1 MGHPL
6 WKKGRMNMKKTLWTI
21 LLLTLALTLCAAAQ
35 AQTTGIAVDGKV
47 YTFTGGEG
55 TYKADGKTFI
65 IGVETVT
72 IQEAGKA
79 DRVLKTVDAQDAE
92 IVRDEEAVFIEQGT
106 ECVEAT
112 SSECV
117 EAAASG
123 ENDAAANTELFA
135 PYAEFGLRYDA
146 VNDALYY
153 QGQRVRIFEDSYP
166 LDGQGRAGIEHVDPL
181 GTVDVQT
188 RRDLSVQAYNADG
201 SFDPSGKLVG
211 LYALTDEEFDAWVL
225 GWVKPA
231 QETAVEGYVMTGE
244 EKRQLF
250 APYAA
255 FGLAYDAAADVL
267 SYQGKRVRRFMDIR
281 QSNGEPLE
289 GGSFQGVMTHIAQ
302 EDGEVDVETI
312 RDFTRLD
319 AAGEGTLIGMTVREV
334 R

>member
-1 MGHPL
+1 
-6 WKKGRMNMKKTLWTI
+6 MKKALWTI

-35 AQTTGIAVDGKV
+35 AQTTGVAVDGKV

-65 IGVETVT
+65 IGAETVT
-72 IQEAGKA
+72 IQEEGKP
-79 DRVLKTVDAQDAE
+79 DLVLKTVDAQDAE
-92 IVRDEEAVFIEQGT
+92 IVRDDAAVFIEQGT
-106 ECVEAT
+106 ECITAVST
-112 SSECV
+112 ECT
-117 EAAASG
+117 ESAAGG
-123 ENDAAANTELFA
+123 ENDANMKLFA

-146 VNDALYY
+146 ANDALYY
-153 QGQRVRIFEDSYP
+153 QGRRVRIFEDSYP
-166 LDGQGRAGIEHVDPL
+166 LDGQNCAGIEHVDPL
-181 GTVDVQT
+181 GTVDVKAQ
-188 RRDLSVQAYNADG
+188 RDLSVKAYNADG

-211 LYALTDEEFDAWVL
+211 LYALTDEEFEARLL

-250 APYAA
+250 APYSA
-255 FGLAYDAAADVL
+255 FGLSYDAAADVL

-289 GGSFQGVMTHIAQ
+289 GGSFQGVMTCIAQ

-319 AAGEGTLIGMTVREV
+319 AAGEGTLIGMTVKEV

>member
-1 MGHPL
+1 
-6 WKKGRMNMKKTLWTI
+6 MKKALWTI

-35 AQTTGIAVDGKV
+35 AQTTGVAVDGKV

-65 IGVETVT
+65 IGAETVT
-72 IQEAGKA
+72 IQEAGKP
-79 DRVLKTVDAQDAE
+79 DRVLKTVNAQDAE
-92 IVRDEEAVFIEQGT
+92 NVRDDAAVFIEQGT
-106 ECVEAT
+106 ECTTAVST
-112 SSECV
+112 ECT
-117 EAAASG
+117 ESAAGG
-123 ENDAAANTELFA
+123 ESDADTELFV

-146 VNDALYY
+146 ANDALYY

-166 LDGQGRAGIEHVDPL
+166 LDGQVCAGIEHVDPL
-181 GTVDVQT
+181 GTVDVKAQ
-188 RRDLSVQAYNADG
+188 RDLSAKAYNADG

-211 LYALTDEEFDAWVL
+211 LYALTDEEFEARLL

-231 QETAVEGYVMTGE
+231 QEAATEGYGMTGE
-244 EKRQLF
+244 EKQQFF

-255 FGLAYDAAADVL
+255 FGLSYDAEADAL
-267 SYQGKRVRRFMDIR
+267 SYQGKRVRRFTDIR

-302 EDGEVDVETI
+302 EDGEIDVETT

-319 AAGEGTLIGMTVREV
+319 AAGEGTLIGMTVKEV